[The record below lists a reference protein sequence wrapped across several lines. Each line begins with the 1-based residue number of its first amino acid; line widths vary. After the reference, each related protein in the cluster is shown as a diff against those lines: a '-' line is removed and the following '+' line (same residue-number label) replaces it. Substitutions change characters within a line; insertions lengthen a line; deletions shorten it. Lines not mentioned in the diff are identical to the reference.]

1 MIRFIGL
8 LILTLLPEFAF
19 GGQITVSPPV
29 TDDSSIMISGTID
42 LGVKWIWLKVEK
54 RGDDSQT
61 QNLFPVLNGLN
72 FSKKVY
78 LKGGAG
84 EYSVTAY
91 QKSTDPQYGPGYY
104 LIHAFPVTNQDQRN
118 VQFLLPSE
126 NVQSDDVQILTKAL
140 QLTVTYSDDGQK
152 SLAIH
157 DWIATH
163 IAYDVDSLFAGV
175 LRNYTAKETLTG
187 LKAYCSGYANL
198 NAALH
203 RAAGIPARV
212 IIGKATFRDQV
223 EDHAWNEIFA
233 NGKWMLEDTTW
244 DAGGIQAG
252 TNAFIFALSHLY
264 FDPLP
269 EAFDLTHG
277 AGTVMPY

>member
-1 MIRFIGL
+1 MIRSFCWL
-8 LILTLLPEFAF
+8 VLILLPNFAL
-19 GGQITVSPPV
+19 GGQITVSPAI
-29 TDDSSIMISGTID
+29 TEDSSITISGALD
-42 LGVKWIWLKVEK
+42 AGVKWIWLKVDK
-54 RGDDSQT
+54 VGDGSQT
-61 QNLFPVLNGLN
+61 QNLFPVLSGVN

-91 QKSTDPQYGPGYY
+91 QKTTDPQYGPGYY
-104 LIHAFPVTNQDQRN
+104 LIHAFPVTNQDHRN

-126 NVQSDDVQILTKAL
+126 NVQSDDVQILSKAL
-140 QLTVTYSDDGQK
+140 QLTAAYSDDVHK

-175 LRNYTAKETLTG
+175 PRNYTASETLAG
-187 LKAYCSGYANL
+187 LRAYCSGYANL

-203 RAAGIPARV
+203 RAAGIPAKV
-212 IIGKATFRDQV
+212 IIGKATFRGQV

-233 NGKWMLEDTTW
+233 DGKWMLEDTTW
-244 DAGGIQAG
+244 DAGGVQAE
-252 TNAFIFALSHLY
+252 TNSFIFLLSHLY
-264 FDPLP
+264 FNPLP
-269 EAFDLTHG
+269 ESFYLTHG
-277 AGTVMPY
+277 AGAVMPY